1 MSLRRRLRRFF
12 FTRSGVKPVS
22 VLVPKFEECFGPA
35 LIAALEET
43 YHSSACPIKALVL
56 SNAHNPLGRCYSSD
70 VLEQCLG
77 FRQRHELHLISD
89 KVFALSVLTSPDLV
103 DPSTFV
109 SALSL
114 RPKLIDCD
122 PERVHVV
129 WSMGKDLGVSGIR
142 LVSPYLA

>member
-1 MSLRRRLRRFF
+1 MSLLELDEMLEPVGQPSLMSLRRRLRWFIF
-12 FTRSGVKPVS
+12 HS
-22 VLVPKFEECFGPA
+22 PKFEDCFGPA
-35 LIAALEET
+35 LIAALGGT
-43 YHSSACPIKALVL
+43 YQSSACPIKALVL

-70 VLEQCLG
+70 VLEQCPG
-77 FRQRHELHLISD
+77 FCQRHELYFISD
-89 KVFALSVLTSPDLV
+89 EVFTLSVFTSPELV

-129 WSMGKDLGVSGIR
+129 WSMAVSD
-142 LVSPYLA
+142 